1 MVRKVDQIK
10 ALLRQSKLRIH
21 LKKLDKNLGFAV
33 ANNISARLARGK
45 YLALLNVAAFL
56 RVKLKHLDEWN
67 MRRSKVASTYLNSLS
82 GLPDLIL
89 PSVSDSTE
97 PIWHIFPIR
106 HSKRDDLQ
114 KYLKNK
120 GVDTLIHYPV
130 PPHLSGAYAD
140 LSMPKGTFPIAEKI
154 ASSELS
160 LPMGPHL
167 SLDDVE
173 YITSI
178 IREFVYQA

>member
-1 MVRKVDQIK
+1 MKYYNDVKGYNSR
-10 ALLRQSKLRIH
+10 
-21 LKKLDKNLGFAV
+21 LDELQ
-33 ANNISARLARGK
+33 
-45 YLALLNVAAFL
+45 AAFL
-56 RVKLKHLDEWN
+56 RVKLCHLDEWN
-67 MRRSKVASTYLNSLS
+67 TRRSKIASAYLNFLADLHDLT
-82 GLPDLIL
+82 LPHVPDWA
-89 PSVSDSTE
+89 S

-130 PPHLSGAYAD
+130 PPHLAGAYAD
-140 LSMPKGTFPIAEKI
+140 LSLPKGAFPIAETI

-167 SLDDVE
+167 SLEDVE
-173 YITSI
+173 YVANT